1 MSNSTSSD
9 SHVDIENPISD
20 YDVPSPSADNYDDIQ
35 VDMGM
40 SQEDQKEEL
49 EVKDGVDE
57 DNSDSEVD
65 EDPLD
70 PMSL

>member
-1 MSNSTSSD
+1 MSNSTPSD
-9 SHVDIENPISD
+9 SHVDIEYPIGD
-20 YDVPSPSADNYDDIQ
+20 YDVPSPSADDYDNIQ

-40 SQEDQKEEL
+40 SQEDQKDEL
-49 EVKDGVDE
+49 EVEDDIDE

-70 PMSL
+70 PTSL